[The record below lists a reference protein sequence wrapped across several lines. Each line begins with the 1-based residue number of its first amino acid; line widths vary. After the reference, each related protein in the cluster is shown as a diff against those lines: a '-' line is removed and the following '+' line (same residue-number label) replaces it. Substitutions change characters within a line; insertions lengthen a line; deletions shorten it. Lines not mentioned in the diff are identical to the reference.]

1 MSSVPA
7 FAELGVASNFSFL
20 RGASHGAELAARAA
34 ELGLAAI
41 GIADRNSLAG
51 AVRAHVAVKE
61 VEAAGAALRLVV
73 GARLVTT
80 DGIELLAWPEDRAA
94 HGRLC
99 ALLTAGNL
107 RAPKGEC
114 HLALADIL
122 AHAEGMWAALLP
134 ADAAP
139 TPTLPRERGREA
151 SAVALAGGGSYPL
164 ASMSASR
171 ALWRV
176 SRRNTSSRS
185 ASSVVMSTTAM
196 PAARTASRIAP
207 TLAALGR

>member
-1 MSSVPA
+1 MTEPSPPA

-122 AHAEGMWAALLP
+122 AQAEGIWAALLP
-134 ADAAP
+134 AELPPAHGPPPNAP
-139 TPTLPRERGREA
+139 LGRWDRTSSGRSEG
-151 SAVALAGGGSYPL
+151 VRPPHRGGGVFFFLPSP
-164 ASMSASR
+164 
-171 ALWRV
+171 
-176 SRRNTSSRS
+176 
-185 ASSVVMSTTAM
+185 
-196 PAARTASRIAP
+196 
-207 TLAALGR
+207 